1 MEVFSK
7 TLPRPRCGRTPDKA
21 AGPVTDGD
29 PVWLGRPVAQAHGCE
44 SRHLD
49 HSYPRGGRTH
59 LHGGPPSP
67 GDKAQLFGRPA
78 VCGQVWSWHPG
89 RFRGISTVCWRG
101 LAWACCHVW
110 PEEGAGSVDVRTSPH
125 CAPHTCSKRPFPGGA
140 LWIGHHSGGNAS
152 RRELTGAA
160 WPHRALGDRMEAA
173 GPPGGKG
180 CRCPPLLSPFQ
191 WTELPS
197 WWRDQAAEGMLTLCR
212 LHQPIY
218 PPGSQ
223 EVSGVSHGQR
233 RTDAQTRRC
242 VFTPFGAR

>member
-1 MEVFSK
+1 MEA
-7 TLPRPRCGRTPDKA
+7 LPPLVTKHSCSGDRRFVARSR
-21 AGPVTDGD
+21 AGI
-29 PVWLGRPVAQAHGCE
+29 Q
-44 SRHLD
+44 
-49 HSYPRGGRTH
+49 GGSA
-59 LHGGPPSP
+59 GSAPCAGEAS
-67 GDKAQLFGRPA
+67 
-78 VCGQVWSWHPG
+78 
-89 RFRGISTVCWRG
+89 RG
-101 LAWACCHVW
+101 LSCHVW

-140 LWIGHHSGGNAS
+140 LWVGHHSGGNVS

-191 WTELPS
+191 WTDLPS

-223 EVSGVSHGQR
+223 EVSGVSHGR
-233 RTDAQTRRC
+233 CRTCAQTHRC